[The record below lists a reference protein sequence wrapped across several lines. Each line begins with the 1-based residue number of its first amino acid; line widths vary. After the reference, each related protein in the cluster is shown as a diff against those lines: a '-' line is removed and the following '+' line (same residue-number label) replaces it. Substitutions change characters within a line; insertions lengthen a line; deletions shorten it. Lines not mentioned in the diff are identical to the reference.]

1 MSTEQQDQERKQ
13 EQKQE
18 RKRCGRCRE
27 WLSATAD
34 NFHRSGT
41 NKSGWRSYCKPCL
54 KKYNQKYHKG
64 HYKQT
69 PLSKGREVYD
79 PQIHGDDLNPEQEML
94 VREAGI
100 APDGWYICSRCEH
113 VKPNDIKYFPLQ
125 PGKFRTKDGERKF
138 GIICKTCRRK
148 AKRHAKHRRR
158 YEKEMAGIQW
168 DTSIPEEY
176 NQVEVDSRYRQKVA
190 EHELFYK
197 RDPRIY

>member
-1 MSTEQQDQERKQ
+1 MSTEQPEQELK
-13 EQKQE
+13 K
-18 RKRCGRCRE
+18 CGKCGKTFPMDRE
-27 WLSATAD
+27 
-34 NFHRSGT
+34 HYYRSKISKT
-41 NKSGWRSYCKPCL
+41 GWGSYCKPCTQQYNHNYNL
-54 KKYNQKYHKG
+54 KRFG
-64 HYKQT
+64 RVG
-69 PLSKGREVYD
+69 LSKGREVYD
-79 PQIHGDDLNPEQEML
+79 PQIHGDDLNQEQEML

-125 PGKFRTKDGERKF
+125 PGRFRTKDGERKF
-138 GIICKTCRRK
+138 GIVCKTCRRK
-148 AKRHAKHRRR
+148 AKRHAKHRRQ

-190 EHELFYK
+190 EHEYLYK